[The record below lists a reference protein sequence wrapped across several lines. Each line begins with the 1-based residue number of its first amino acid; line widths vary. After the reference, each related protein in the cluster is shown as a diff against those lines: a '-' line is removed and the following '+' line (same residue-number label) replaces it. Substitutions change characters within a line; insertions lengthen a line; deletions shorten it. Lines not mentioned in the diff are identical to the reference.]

1 MTAMWLL
8 PLMLFG
14 GYFSSAKTMPKWVEA
29 ISYISPY
36 KYFFEVAMTVQ
47 FENSKI
53 INIKEMFGNN
63 SIKIFIIIY

>member
-36 KYFFEVAMTVQ
+36 KYFFEVAMTV
-47 FENSKI
+47 
-53 INIKEMFGNN
+53 
-63 SIKIFIIIY
+63 